1 MAWENSKF
9 LNESMVKI
17 FKIVAGAVIIG
28 GTIASIAG
36 SQIIINTEIARTI
49 HRQNLKPLN

>member
-1 MAWENSKF
+1 
-9 LNESMVKI
+9 MVKI